1 MHSNMNTS
9 PAGLS
14 RIGKA
19 ERKHKVVVIKVGTSS
34 LLRKGHL
41 HLSMLGALA
50 EACSDLSRAGC
61 KVIVVTSGAVGAGC
75 QVLGAVRAPP
85 FSSNPRISSFRPPL
99 AGTARSPAAA
109 PAARRAK
116 ITLFRDETVSRILH
130 GRKDVFVAFAGVSEA
145 RARRADRRPS
155 RVIFHYES
163 RYCREN
169 RRSPRI
175 WPASRPWRRWAWCGS
190 CACTTTSSRPSRSPS
205 RRFWSR
211 WTT

>member
-99 AGTARSPAAA
+99 AGRRDRPRRRLPRVRENYPPRDEWFRERRKSNDEETFSFSFPPRGRLGFFQTA
-109 PAARRAK
+109 PAKR
-116 ITLFRDETVSRILH
+116 
-130 GRKDVFVAFAGVSEA
+130 
-145 RARRADRRPS
+145 
-155 RVIFHYES
+155 
-163 RYCREN
+163 
-169 RRSPRI
+169 
-175 WPASRPWRRWAWCGS
+175 
-190 CACTTTSSRPSRSPS
+190 
-205 RRFWSR
+205 
-211 WTT
+211 

>member
-109 PAARRAK
+109 PGAAAPASTGDARRRVKMAAS
-116 ITLFRDETVSRILH
+116 EAP
-130 GRKDVFVAFAGVSEA
+130 GPEAAAGVS
-145 RARRADRRPS
+145 
-155 RVIFHYES
+155 
-163 RYCREN
+163 
-169 RRSPRI
+169 
-175 WPASRPWRRWAWCGS
+175 
-190 CACTTTSSRPSRSPS
+190 
-205 RRFWSR
+205 
-211 WTT
+211 

>member
-1 MHSNMNTS
+1 MHSNMNKS

-116 ITLFRDETVSRILH
+116 ITLPRGDGFANKSRTKRRFSRLRGRFRS
-130 GRKDVFVAFAGVSEA
+130 A
-145 RARRADRRPS
+145 RA
-155 RVIFHYES
+155 
-163 RYCREN
+163 
-169 RRSPRI
+169 
-175 WPASRPWRRWAWCGS
+175 
-190 CACTTTSSRPSRSPS
+190 TS
-205 RRFWSR
+205 
-211 WTT
+211 

>member
-145 RARRADRRPS
+145 RARRADRRRRALPHAALLRWEGEPRPAGSAPFATVPS
-155 RVIFHYES
+155 GEDG
-163 RYCREN
+163 
-169 RRSPRI
+169 RR
-175 WPASRPWRRWAWCGS
+175 AAEGNGL
-190 CACTTTSSRPSRSPS
+190 AVH
-205 RRFWSR
+205 
-211 WTT
+211 

>member
-1 MHSNMNTS
+1 MHSNMNKS

-99 AGTARSPAAA
+99 AGKARSPAAA

-116 ITLFRDETVSRILH
+116 ITLFRDETVSRIRY
-130 GRKDVFVAFAGVSEA
+130 GRKDVS
-145 RARRADRRPS
+145 
-155 RVIFHYES
+155 
-163 RYCREN
+163 
-169 RRSPRI
+169 
-175 WPASRPWRRWAWCGS
+175 
-190 CACTTTSSRPSRSPS
+190 SPS
-205 RRFWSR
+205 RAFPKRARDELTAAHHALSF
-211 WTT
+211 TTNHIIVAKTGEAQ

>member
-9 PAGLS
+9 PAGAP
-14 RIGKA
+14 RVGKA

-85 FSSNPRISSFRPPL
+85 CL
-99 AGTARSPAAA
+99 LYTSP
-109 PAARRAK
+109 
-116 ITLFRDETVSRILH
+116 
-130 GRKDVFVAFAGVSEA
+130 
-145 RARRADRRPS
+145 
-155 RVIFHYES
+155 
-163 RYCREN
+163 
-169 RRSPRI
+169 SPRD
-175 WPASRPWRRWAWCGS
+175 S
-190 CACTTTSSRPSRSPS
+190 
-205 RRFWSR
+205 
-211 WTT
+211 

>member
-1 MHSNMNTS
+1 MHSNMNNS

-85 FSSNPRISSFRPPL
+85 FSSNPRISSFRPP
-99 AGTARSPAAA
+99 SPG
-109 PAARRAK
+109 RRARPRRRLPRVARK
-116 ITLFRDETVSRILH
+116 FPFSETRRFREYDTDEKTFS
-130 GRKDVFVAFAGVSEA
+130 
-145 RARRADRRPS
+145 
-155 RVIFHYES
+155 
-163 RYCREN
+163 
-169 RRSPRI
+169 
-175 WPASRPWRRWAWCGS
+175 
-190 CACTTTSSRPSRSPS
+190 SPS
-205 RRFWSR
+205 RAFPKRARDELTAAHHALSF
-211 WTT
+211 TTNHIIVAKAGEAQ